1 MFGLLIREGKN
12 RGELKNAG
20 DFVQSIAHRQFLH
33 GKETCLVEIEEL
45 SDFKSDKDINV
56 IMNGWFMWDCSKF
69 LPPACINPLFVSF
82 HLTPPQEKNFF
93 TPEVIQYLKKYQP
106 IGTRDV
112 LTAELM
118 RKYGIDSYFSGCLTM
133 TLGKEYLSDRHD
145 GGIYIVDPYIEFGGD
160 KSKPF
165 FVKVYNTIKFC
176 IKNFNKA
183 KLLKG
188 KFVNQCMMP
197 RLRHR
202 VSWALEDFIERAT
215 FYEVYSKRF
224 SDDILLNAKYL
235 TVLIDNSL
243 SIEEKFD
250 VADKMLRE
258 YSRARLVITSRLH
271 VSFPCLALGTPN
283 IFVIPSQRTEEKDVK
298 RYSGRL
304 GGLEDTVTVL
314 ELDRGSLKDKFEK
327 LPEIMTIDNFP
338 PNKAGYKKYA
348 EELTK
353 TVTDFVC
360 SNK

>member
-20 DFVQSIAHRQFLH
+20 DFVQSIAQRQFLH

-183 KLLKG
+183 KLL
-188 KFVNQCMMP
+188 NP
-197 RLRHR
+197 
-202 VSWALEDFIERAT
+202 
-215 FYEVYSKRF
+215 
-224 SDDILLNAKYL
+224 DI
-235 TVLIDNSL
+235 VLMDI
-243 SIEEKFD
+243 
-250 VADKMLRE
+250 
-258 YSRARLVITSRLH
+258 
-271 VSFPCLALGTPN
+271 G
-283 IFVIPSQRTEEKDVK
+283 
-298 RYSGRL
+298 
-304 GGLEDTVTVL
+304 
-314 ELDRGSLKDKFEK
+314 
-327 LPEIMTIDNFP
+327 LPEIDGIESTKRI
-338 PNKAGYKKYA
+338 KASNPEIKVLMFTSR
-348 EELTK
+348 EEENDVLAA
-353 TVTDFVC
+353 FAPFIM
-360 SNK
+360 